1 MHQSALVDIGTGN
14 DQHGQDGT
22 TFFNREGKLPSA
34 SRGFYH
40 EYTVATPGSSDRG
53 ATRIVTGERSE
64 LYYTPDHYRSFKRV
78 RE

>member
-14 DQHGQDGT
+14 DQHGQDVT
-22 TFFNREGKLPSA
+22 IAARREGKLPSA
-34 SRGFYH
+34 SRGYYH
-40 EYTVATPGSSDRG
+40 EYTVATPGSSDRR
-53 ATRIVTGERSE
+53 ARRIVTGERGE